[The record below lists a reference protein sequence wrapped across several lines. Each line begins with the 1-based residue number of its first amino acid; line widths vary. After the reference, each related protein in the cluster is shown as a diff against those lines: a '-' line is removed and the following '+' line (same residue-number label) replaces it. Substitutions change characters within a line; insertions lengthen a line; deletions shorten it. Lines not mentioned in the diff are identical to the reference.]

1 MTPPAHPEN
10 TPPNGDPGMSGMSV
24 KYCHLHPKRETLR
37 SCNRCGRP
45 TCPECL
51 RDAPVG
57 QHCLSCIKEA
67 QGPATARVKR
77 SGTVTARQ
85 IKGMDLPVTRALIA
99 LNAAV
104 FVLTNL
110 VNRYSNAD
118 LAIFAT
124 GPDGRGGVANGEWW
138 RLVTSGFIHFG
149 IIHIGFNMFALWQL
163 GRVLEPAL
171 GRWRYIGL
179 YGVSL
184 LGGGFG
190 ALLFQPFGYTGG
202 ASGAVFGLA
211 GAATVALRQRGVPFN
226 NTWGPMLL
234 INLVISFSIPGISIG
249 GHLGGLVFGGVAG
262 AVLMH
267 PKRRGKDSRQDIVL
281 LLAMGALAV
290 VLAILVAKSPVNG
303 DGLWHR

>member
-1 MTPPAHPEN
+1 MN
-10 TPPNGDPGMSGMSV
+10 DSGLPLQH
-24 KYCHLHPKRETLR
+24 CHLHPKRETLR

-57 QHCLSCIKEA
+57 QHCLACIKEA
-67 QGPATARVKR
+67 QGPAAARVKR
-77 SGTVTARQ
+77 TGKVTARQ
-85 IKGMDLPVTRALIA
+85 FKAMDLPVTRSLIA

-110 VNRYSNAD
+110 MQRYDNYD
-118 LAIFAT
+118 LAVFAA
-124 GPDGRGGVANGEWW
+124 GADGRGGVANGEWW
-138 RLVTSGFIHFG
+138 RLITSGFIHFG
-149 IIHIGFNMFALWQL
+149 IVHIGFNMFALWQL

-179 YGVSL
+179 YVVSL
-184 LGGGFG
+184 LGGAFG

-234 INLVISFSIPGISIG
+234 INMVLSLSIRGISLG
-249 GHLGGLVFGGVAG
+249 GHLGGLVFGVIIG
-262 AVLMH
+262 AVLMN
-267 PKRRGKDSRQDIVL
+267 PKRRGKAANQDLAL
-281 LLAMGALAV
+281 LLFLGALAV
-290 VLAILVAKSPVNG
+290 GLAVLVAKSPING
-303 DGLWHR
+303 DGLWPRN